1 MKVGSRNGFTF
12 MAKFDLRILNILA
25 QFSTSNIINFGLT
38 VKEKLCIQH
47 PKWKRKGNSDSV
59 KTQMPFLPFIEEK

>member
-12 MAKFDLRILNILA
+12 MA

-47 PKWKRKGNSDSV
+47 PKWKRKGTSDTV